1 MSTSPTLATSEGT
14 FSMAKKILIV
24 DDNEHL
30 RQILAAILRFSGYE
44 IVEAASGAQAIQKA
58 ASTQPSLILMDFE
71 LPDMNGADA
80 TRLIRQNPATAHIPI
95 VGCSAFI
102 GSEWRER
109 ALDAGMLDYLV
120 KPISAD
126 LIKAKIEKFILSK

>member
-1 MSTSPTLATSEGT
+1 
-14 FSMAKKILIV
+14 MAKNVLIV

-102 GSEWRER
+102 GSEWPGGG
-109 ALDAGMLDYLV
+109 ALGRRNARLRCKTNFRRSDQS
-120 KPISAD
+120 KNR
-126 LIKAKIEKFILSK
+126 KIYPV

>member
-1 MSTSPTLATSEGT
+1 
-14 FSMAKKILIV
+14 MAKNVLIV

-30 RQILAAILRFSGYE
+30 RKILAAILRFSGYE
-44 IVEAASGAQAIQKA
+44 IVEAATGAQAIQKA

-80 TRLIRQNPATAHIPI
+80 ARLIRQNPATAHIPI

-109 ALDAGMLDYLV
+109 ALAAGMVDYFV
-120 KPISAD
+120 KPISAE
-126 LIKAKIEKFILSK
+126 LIKAKIEKFIVSEK

>member
-1 MSTSPTLATSEGT
+1 
-14 FSMAKKILIV
+14 MAKNVLIV

-80 TRLIRQNPATAHIPI
+80 TRLIRQNPGDRPYTD
-95 VGCSAFI
+95 C
-102 GSEWRER
+102 WLQR
-109 ALDAGMLDYLV
+109 LYWL
-120 KPISAD
+120 
-126 LIKAKIEKFILSK
+126 